1 MAVFTQGFAPG
12 LSLIVAIGAQNAVV
26 LRQGLRREHVGSVV
40 AFCAVADAVLIAVGV
55 LGMALGPAG
64 AGLARGLA
72 VAGAV
77 CLAGVRCWRALRR
90 AWQPQRALSVDAAAT
105 GQVFA
110 DLLPVQLRIAHRR
123 GIEAVEFGLRQRVIA
138 QFRIRD
144 RRDRISPRGGAR
156 FYRGAQR
163 GQRCRP
169 GPG

>member
-1 MAVFTQGFAPG
+1 VRRT
-12 LSLIVAIGAQNAVV
+12 LV

-64 AGLARGLA
+64 RGLARALA
-72 VAGAV
+72 VAGAC
-77 CLAGVRCWRALRR
+77 CLAGVRLLPALRR
-90 AWQPQRALSVDAAAT
+90 AWQPQRLSVDAAAT